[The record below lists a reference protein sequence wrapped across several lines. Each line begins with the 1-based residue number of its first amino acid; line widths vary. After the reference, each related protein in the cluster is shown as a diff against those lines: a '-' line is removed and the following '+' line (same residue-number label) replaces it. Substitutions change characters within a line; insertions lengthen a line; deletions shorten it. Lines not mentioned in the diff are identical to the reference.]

1 VVKTKKT
8 KISNIKA
15 HKQEEISFNRIFE
28 IFSVL
33 MVALIVVMIIF
44 AGVYY
49 GFSVIKKNVGANAN
63 VIASEESK
71 ADSIFI
77 PVMLVVFIILMIFI
91 LVQVL
96 RLYKQI
102 RGIKDD
108 ILEQ

>member
-1 VVKTKKT
+1 MAKSKKLRVKKPD
-8 KISNIKA
+8 
-15 HKQEEISFNRIFE
+15 EIQFRRIFE
-28 IFSVL
+28 IFTVLLVAL
-33 MVALIVVMIIF
+33 MVILIIF

-49 GFSVIKKNVGANAN
+49 GFSVLKKNVGANAN
-63 VIASEESK
+63 VIASEESR
-71 ADSIFI
+71 ADSVFI

-108 ILEQ
+108 ILEQQ

>member
-1 VVKTKKT
+1 MAKTKKT
-8 KISNIKA
+8 KEK
-15 HKQEEISFNRIFE
+15 KPDEIQFRRIFE
-28 IFSVL
+28 IFTVLFVAL
-33 MVALIVVMIIF
+33 MVILIIF
-44 AGVYY
+44 AGFYY
-49 GFSVIKKNVGANAN
+49 GFSVLKKNVGASAN

-77 PVMLVVFIILMIFI
+77 PVMLVIFIILMIFI